1 VFGINWAL
9 FMTFVPMV
17 FPDALA
23 DTALR
28 VGLDILLVTGAAL
41 LVGALRPQAVG

>member
-1 VFGINWAL
+1 VNWVL

-17 FPDALA
+17 FPGALA

-28 VGLDILLVTGAAL
+28 VGLDILLVTGAAFLAGL
-41 LVGALRPQAVG
+41 LRRQAAS